1 MLSNDRFG
9 FNEND
14 HGNGNNLA
22 VFTYY
27 DYFNP

>member
-1 MLSNDRFG
+1 MRSNDQFG
-9 FNEND
+9 VKEND
-14 HGNGNNLA
+14 QDNGNNLA